1 MGPYTKICIN
11 QFFSL
16 SYSIPLPSDEPLPYY
31 YGPTK
36 RIAMPSKIT
45 RLLHT
50 AGVYAVPAGAALLL
64 YFPSVARQA
73 DTTVTAAVI
82 PASNTT
88 AGNTANNAGYPDS
101 IVTFEQLDMP
111 IEMEFEL
118 SRVPPKGVLL
128 YHSEF
133 QGMRNSLYGQTI
145 RTIKIWYIDDHL
157 IGYVIERPFD
167 GVKTIKKKINI
178 PVIWSCTPAIEG
190 HGEHQVATLAA
201 LRVTEGTNKCTG
213 WHLVLPPPI
222 QFQQPVK
229 LQKAKKGKRGEA
241 TDSTVAAFGNAPKT
255 SSRKL
260 KKQSKQLQNPIP
272 PSAESPAADSTG
284 TKQP

>member
-1 MGPYTKICIN
+1 
-11 QFFSL
+11 
-16 SYSIPLPSDEPLPYY
+16 
-31 YGPTK
+31 
-36 RIAMPSKIT
+36 MPSKIT

-50 AGVYAVPAGAALLL
+50 AGVYAIPAGAALLL
-64 YFPSVARQA
+64 HFPSVARQA
-73 DTTVTAAVI
+73 DTTVATAVI
-82 PASNTT
+82 PASHTT
-88 AGNTANNAGYPDS
+88 VGNAANNLGNPDS

-111 IEMEFEL
+111 IEMEMEL

-133 QGMRNSLYGQTI
+133 QSMRNSLYGQTI
-145 RTIKIWYIDDHL
+145 RTIKVWYIDDHL

-190 HGEHQVATLAA
+190 HGEHQVTTLAA
-201 LRVTEGTNKCTG
+201 LRASENANKCTG
-213 WHLVLPPPI
+213 WRLVLPPPI

-229 LQKAKKGKRGEA
+229 LQKVKKSKRGDA
-241 TDSTVAAFGNAPKT
+241 ADSTIAAFGNAPKT

-260 KKQSKQLQNPIP
+260 KKQSKQQQASSPL
-272 PSAESPAADSTG
+272 STESPATDSTG